1 MMSIKPN
8 TMLYPLIQTG
18 KVTLEQE
25 EQEYRAE
32 KGKERESMSSE
43 QDTRKI
49 LESYNV
55 DLKADFDRL
64 QRQNVFM
71 QAEFDQKLNEMCINF
86 KVRIKNKIH
95 ELQKK
100 QLRETTDKK
109 YRDW

>member
-25 EQEYRAE
+25 EQDYRAE
-32 KGKERESMSSE
+32 KGKETESMSSE

-55 DLKADFDRL
+55 DLKADFNRL

-71 QAEFDQKLNEMCINF
+71 QAEFD
-86 KVRIKNKIH
+86 
-95 ELQKK
+95 
-100 QLRETTDKK
+100 
-109 YRDW
+109 